1 MISEERWDAFD
12 PDLHQSDEWSSAI
25 YAELSS
31 WSVSAHGEWAWQ
43 EPGSLELVSRTDGV
57 LVFDPISISTA
68 YDQLTL
74 SIDRW
79 HVHLRDMGAAKACAD
94 AKTYVSHWLG
104 GQMVVL
110 SAVDANGQPVA
121 GSSATADNLKQKL
134 AELARM
140 RRSNRVEVRRSSGQ
154 HDLFEVKRRWRWC
167 KPKLVP
173 MRPVR

>member
-1 MISEERWDAFD
+1 MIGGDRCDTFY
-12 PDLHQSDEWSSAI
+12 PDRHQIDEWSSAI

-31 WSVSAHGEWAWQ
+31 WSVSAHGEWTWQ
-43 EPGSLELVSRTDGV
+43 EPGSLELESRTDGV

-94 AKTYVSHWLG
+94 AKTYVAHWLG

-110 SAVDANGQPVA
+110 SAVDANGHPVA
-121 GSSATADNLKQKL
+121 GSSATADD
-134 AELARM
+134 
-140 RRSNRVEVRRSSGQ
+140 VT
-154 HDLFEVKRRWRWC
+154 
-167 KPKLVP
+167 P
-173 MRPVR
+173 